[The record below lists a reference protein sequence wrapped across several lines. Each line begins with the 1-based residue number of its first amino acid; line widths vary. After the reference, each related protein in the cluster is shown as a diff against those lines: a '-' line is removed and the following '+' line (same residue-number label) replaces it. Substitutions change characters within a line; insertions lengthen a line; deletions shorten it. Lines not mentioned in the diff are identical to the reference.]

1 MPEARLDGT
10 AGRGAKA
17 VAEFLDAQRFTR
29 EQVFTEPS
37 PVPNAP
43 GAYGWWFRAVPAAVD
58 TTGCE
63 VRDELTLLHVGISP
77 TPPSANGK
85 KPVSQDL
92 HKRIRYHFGGAR
104 GNADGSSLRKT
115 LGVLLAGELGLE
127 LRRVGSGKQTTLAG
141 GEAILNQWLAEN
153 ALVSWVVRPEPWL
166 FEDEL
171 TADLVLPLNLQGDS
185 AFHQEL
191 KRLRREA
198 VLKANKLR
206 VLKEW

>member
-1 MPEARLDGT
+1 MPDAPRPDT
-10 AGRGAKA
+10 VAG
-17 VAEFLDAQRFTR
+17 FLDAQRFTR

-37 PVPNAP
+37 PVPQAP
-43 GAYGWWFRAVPAAVD
+43 GAYGWWFRTLPAAVD
-58 TTGCE
+58 ATGCE
-63 VRDELTLLHVGISP
+63 VRDGVTLLHVGISP
-77 TPPSANGK
+77 TPPPASGK
-85 KPVSQDL
+85 RPVSQDL

-115 LGVLLAGELGLE
+115 LGVLLAAELGLE
-127 LRRVGSGKQTTLAG
+127 LRRVGAGKQITLAG
-141 GEAILNQWLAEN
+141 GEAVLNQWMSDN
-153 ALVSWVVRPEPWL
+153 TLVSWVVRPEPWV

-171 TADLVLPLNLQGDS
+171 TASLVLPLNLQGDS

-191 KRLRREA
+191 KRLRRDA

>member
-1 MPEARLDGT
+1 MREERDEN
-10 AGRGAKA
+10 A
-17 VAEFLDAQRFTR
+17 VAGFLDAQRFTR
-29 EQVFTEPS
+29 EQVFAQPS
-37 PVPNAP
+37 PVPHAP
-43 GAYGWWFRAVPAAVD
+43 GAYGWWFRALPPGVDAA
-58 TTGCE
+58 GCE
-63 VRDELTLLHVGISP
+63 VRDGLTLLHVGISP
-77 TPPSANGK
+77 TPPPANGK
-85 KPVSQDL
+85 RPVSQDL

-115 LGVLLAGELGLE
+115 LGVLLASELGLE

-141 GEAILNQWLAEN
+141 GEAVLNKWMDEN

-171 TADLVLPLNLQGDS
+171 TASLVLPLNLQGDS

-191 KRLRREA
+191 KRLRRDA
-198 VLKANKLR
+198 VTKANKLR